1 MVIQMRKPSP
11 GIGMSRTLRCI
22 KQRCNP
28 IPDVRLLERL
38 RSCWPRSQSPI
49 SHYITRD
56 LVYRLGWR
64 PSASVSSLETWS
76 SSHSRAGDHF
86 RLPIFLTLSITMNV
100 SRSCEGPDF
109 LTLMNAQTV
118 RRATPDS
125 EALASSEDERPWP
138 SSTTFGTLPRKDTG
152 VPGLPGGIWSATKRG
167 SFKMGEAAKRNIA
180 RDVRLGAPYQAQ
192 SLMGLRA
199 GSTPSPA
206 PSTEGV
212 SQLPFPI
219 PLQPKP
225 KVMRSLSHSQGQ
237 QEIMHTLVGTQPG
250 AADHA
255 LPLGLLA
262 EEDADVEETD
272 SDFGVQLTH
281 TTSHP
286 PIGTLQ
292 RTATLPMAYD
302 PGSQGYGHNRH
313 ESGDFSAVSSTGRRG
328 IEAAFAAGLAVEPPH
343 RRPAQWQSHLGW
355 DDLPPMPNES
365 RRHSLADIPTRRG
378 SLDLD
383 NPIDVLAGLRQGLPS
398 QRDRRWDE
406 TSHGGPESY
415 RGLPGAPSSKRSVEG
430 LIRPAPFLAPCV
442 ARLGGLETKFP
453 REPPANGVATIRRI
467 CVSCCWPSGELGHGV
482 QLRMDSSS
490 TTTSTLAHNVNT
502 TAAGANTSTHSNNTP
517 GEMRYHEDPSG
528 MQFNLPPTYKVPYVE
543 LSDDASSSHH
553 FVRDSRPRKMLYV
566 VSFKCSRVD
575 VFYLHENT
583 GLQIRAGDIVIVEA
597 DRGQDLG
604 TVQHADVTT
613 EQAKLYKKK
622 YSEEQYKWLMMFSR
636 NNAQGNVNPNAPQNF
651 GESNRNPMLAN
662 APATVAGMTRE
673 STSLKPK
680 AIKRMASPHEVKM
693 LAEKEGNEAKAKRT
707 CQQKVAHLHLEM
719 EILDAEF
726 QWDFQKVIF
735 YYYADKYINFKDLI
749 TELYRIY
756 KSRIWL
762 SAVNPASFSQHAM
775 GQPPSGI
782 GPGAIT
788 VGDNAFSPL
797 NYSPVDP
804 DPYGAVRPYQ
814 IEPTYTPNYPSIPGV
829 VNSFASPD
837 RSQNSNMA
845 STLFPAT
852 APNTA
857 MHQPGNL
864 ANYNFYYDRGGN
876 NEHASP
882 QPRQYNNF
890 PYSGLGSDQHM
901 YNNGQRGFAIGQR
914 INAPHQEVQPIYRQ
928 NIDSPV
934 SPLGSQQQNWLNA
947 AYGIRSNMPREPAM
961 EPHVLENLRSLTI
974 GNNGNRA
981 THPDETF
988 DSALASPGHSL
999 LRGALTGND
1008 QGASPNHSS
1017 ASSSRTSICTPYTDA
1032 TARHPRAM
1040 AHVISDAEAS
1050 EEERVDIGR
1059 IHSQRSISSSI
1070 SRGEQTNLLLYDA
1083 WHSKLRLPFVAS
1095 LETHKAFHIA
1105 MTGVVDRSLATG
1117 LAQRE
1122 FARALVAPQG
1132 TLQRVARCYLE
1143 AEEELAGVTLP
1154 ALEPVFAKDRAQ
1166 MIEVLAAGRR
1176 VVARELTGG
1185 GVIIGDE
1192 EREDDAQ
1199 VAGLFGTGDGR
1210 KVGQEVEDGLRVLE
1224 RMVKKVTRL
1233 IPAE

>member
-1 MVIQMRKPSP
+1 MSGPGEHCFCSQQQHRATIWPVLSHRRKPSP
-11 GIGMSRTLRCI
+11 TALDHGGIDIAATGTLHRLENRLSSHELLNNATSYAVI
-22 KQRCNP
+22 SHKQWSCPLRAQAGSVNSGRAFILAGILPVATLWRCNCAVYCDTWARGAHDP
-28 IPDVRLLERL
+28 QN
-38 RSCWPRSQSPI
+38 RSTCFA
-49 SHYITRD
+49 
-56 LVYRLGWR
+56 LVQ
-64 PSASVSSLETWS
+64 E
-76 SSHSRAGDHF
+76 
-86 RLPIFLTLSITMNV
+86 
-100 SRSCEGPDF
+100 
-109 LTLMNAQTV
+109 TV

-125 EALASSEDERPWP
+125 EVLASSEDERPWP

-180 RDVRLGAPYQAQ
+180 RDVRLGAPNQAQ
-192 SLMGLRA
+192 SLKGLRA

-206 PSTEGV
+206 PSSEGV

-237 QEIMHTLVGTQPG
+237 QEFMQASLGTQLG
-250 AADHA
+250 TVDHA

-262 EEDADVEETD
+262 EEDVDVEETD

-281 TTSHP
+281 TISHP

-292 RTATLPMAYD
+292 RTATMPTSYEHY
-302 PGSQGYGHNRH
+302 PHGYNNNMRDSNDLG
-313 ESGDFSAVSSTGRRG
+313 AVSTAGRRG
-328 IEAAFAAGLAVEPPH
+328 IEAAFSAGLALDQPL

-383 NPIDVLAGLRQGLPS
+383 DPPDILAGLRQGLPS

-406 TSHGGPESY
+406 PGEGGPDMF
-415 RGLPGAPSSKRSVEG
+415 RRLPGVPSDTS
-430 LIRPAPFLAPCV
+430 P
-442 ARLGGLETKFP
+442 
-453 REPPANGVATIRRI
+453 
-467 CVSCCWPSGELGHGV
+467 
-482 QLRMDSSS
+482 
-490 TTTSTLAHNVNT
+490 TTTSSLAHTNNGNN
-502 TAAGANTSTHSNNTP
+502 ATHINSP
-517 GEMRYHEDPSG
+517 GEMRFHEDPSG
-528 MQFNLPPTYKVPYVE
+528 MQFNLPSTYKVPYVE
-543 LSDDASSSHH
+543 LSDDASLSHH

-651 GESNRNPMLAN
+651 NENNRNPMLAN

-680 AIKRMASPHEVKM
+680 AIKRLASPHEVKM

-775 GQPPSGI
+775 GQPPNGI

-788 VGDNAFSPL
+788 VGDNAFNPL
-797 NYSPVDP
+797 TYSPVDP

-829 VNSFASPD
+829 VNSFASHE
-837 RSQNSNMA
+837 RVQNNNLTS
-845 STLFPAT
+845 SLYPAT
-852 APNTA
+852 APHTV
-857 MHQPGNL
+857 MHQHGNL
-864 ANYNFYYDRGGN
+864 ANYNFYYDRSGS
-876 NEHASP
+876 NEHSSP
-882 QPRQYNNF
+882 QPRHYNGFQYN
-890 PYSGLGSDQHM
+890 GMISDQHV
-901 YNNGQRGFAIGQR
+901 YNNSPRGFAAGQR
-914 INAPHQEVQPIYRQ
+914 ANAPHQEVQPAHRQ
-928 NIDSPV
+928 HDGSPA
-934 SPLGSQQQNWLNA
+934 SPFGPQQQNWLNT
-947 AYGIRSNMPREPAM
+947 AYSIRTNMPRESAV
-961 EPHVLENLRSLTI
+961 ESHVLEDLRNLAI
-974 GNNGNRA
+974 GNNNNRA
-981 THPDETF
+981 TRPDE
-988 DSALASPGHSL
+988 S
-999 LRGALTGND
+999 
-1008 QGASPNHSS
+1008 
-1017 ASSSRTSICTPYTDA
+1017 
-1032 TARHPRAM
+1032 
-1040 AHVISDAEAS
+1040 V
-1050 EEERVDIGR
+1050 
-1059 IHSQRSISSSI
+1059 
-1070 SRGEQTNLLLYDA
+1070 
-1083 WHSKLRLPFVAS
+1083 
-1095 LETHKAFHIA
+1095 
-1105 MTGVVDRSLATG
+1105 
-1117 LAQRE
+1117 RE
-1122 FARALVAPQG
+1122 H
-1132 TLQRVARCYLE
+1132 
-1143 AEEELAGVTLP
+1143 
-1154 ALEPVFAKDRAQ
+1154 
-1166 MIEVLAAGRR
+1166 
-1176 VVARELTGG
+1176 
-1185 GVIIGDE
+1185 
-1192 EREDDAQ
+1192 
-1199 VAGLFGTGDGR
+1199 
-1210 KVGQEVEDGLRVLE
+1210 
-1224 RMVKKVTRL
+1224 
-1233 IPAE
+1233 